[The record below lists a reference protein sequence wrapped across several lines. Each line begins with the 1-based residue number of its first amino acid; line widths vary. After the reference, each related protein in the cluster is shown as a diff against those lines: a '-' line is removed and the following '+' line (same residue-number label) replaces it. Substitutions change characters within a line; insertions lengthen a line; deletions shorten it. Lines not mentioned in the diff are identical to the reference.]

1 MTRRS
6 VDVALTGHHV
16 SYIMSNVATAEPDA
30 TTADDLPSAL
40 VDRESIPDIV
50 YETLR
55 RDIAYGRYKPGV
67 LRIRP
72 LAERF
77 GVSATPIREALRR
90 LEAEGLVTLSNRRIM
105 VRAVSADELCEIFA
119 VRLVLESFAVSEAA
133 KRPHDDEDM
142 AQLEALLDEM
152 DATAG
157 RDPDR
162 WRECNQEFHM
172 RLYGMAGN
180 ARLLSMIDALWVAV
194 EPYLRLYV
202 HAVPGLAADQDDH
215 RIIYAAVREGRAD
228 DAAEALRTHLA
239 TTRDVV
245 QRGFAGDAADA

>member
-1 MTRRS
+1 MS
-6 VDVALTGHHV
+6 KV
-16 SYIMSNVATAEPDA
+16 SAAQPNPATM
-30 TTADDLPSAL
+30 DDLPAAL
-40 VDRESIPDIV
+40 VDRESIPDVV
-50 YETLR
+50 YQTLR

-90 LEAEGLVTLSNRRIM
+90 LEAEGLVTLNNRRIM
-105 VRAVSADELCEIFA
+105 VRAVSAEELREIFA
-119 VRLVLESFAVSEAA
+119 IRTELESFAVSEAA
-133 KRPHDDEDM
+133 KRPHDEEDLTR
-142 AQLEALLDEM
+142 LEELLDEM

-172 RLYGMAGN
+172 RLYGMADN
-180 ARLLSMIDALWVAV
+180 ARLLSMIDALWVSV

-202 HAVPGLAADQDDH
+202 HAVPALAADQDDH
-215 RIIYAAVREGRAD
+215 RIIFAAVRDGRAE
-228 DAAEALRTHLA
+228 AAANALRTHLS

-245 QRGFAGDAADA
+245 QRGFEQDAAHE